1 MVKKT
6 TTLRKI
12 RRAQELTLDE
22 LYVLTGRK
30 LSGGRISRLE
40 RGYFIPNENDK
51 KLLSKALKTPIYK
64 LFPRDEK
71 V

>member
-1 MVKKT
+1 MVKK

-12 RRAQELTLDE
+12 RRGKELTLDD

-30 LSGGRISRLE
+30 LSGGRISRIE
-40 RGYFIPNENDK
+40 RGIFIPNSNDK
-51 KLLSKALKTPIYK
+51 KLLAKALKTPIYK
-64 LFPRDEK
+64 LFPEDET